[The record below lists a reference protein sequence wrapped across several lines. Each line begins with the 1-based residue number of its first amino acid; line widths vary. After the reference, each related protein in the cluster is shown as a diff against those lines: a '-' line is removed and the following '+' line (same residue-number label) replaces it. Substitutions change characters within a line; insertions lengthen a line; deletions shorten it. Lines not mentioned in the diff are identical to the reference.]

1 MEDDF
6 FNLASSK
13 KLEKQAERWDL
24 YAKFTPPFFLM
35 FAGVLLVFNLIKF
48 DTLFYVGL
56 GMFSITAVVW
66 WFWSIFTIRFI
77 IRNMTLATK
86 GLNEVKQDLKSIT
99 SEMKDLRDE

>member
-1 MEDDF
+1 
-6 FNLASSK
+6 
-13 KLEKQAERWDL
+13 L
-24 YAKFTPPFFLM
+24 YAKLTPPFFLL

-86 GLNEVKQDLKSIT
+86 GLNEVKQDIRLIT
-99 SEMKDLRDE
+99 SEIKDLRDE

>member
-6 FNLASSK
+6 FNLEKTK
-13 KLEKQAERWDL
+13 KIEKQAERWDL
-24 YAKFTPPFFLM
+24 YAKLTPPFFLL

-86 GLNEVKQDLKSIT
+86 GLNEVKQDIRLIT